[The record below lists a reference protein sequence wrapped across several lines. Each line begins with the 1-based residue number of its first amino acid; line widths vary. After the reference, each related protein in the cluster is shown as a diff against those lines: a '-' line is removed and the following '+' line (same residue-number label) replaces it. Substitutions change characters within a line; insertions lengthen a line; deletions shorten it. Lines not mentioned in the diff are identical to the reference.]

1 MRYANQD
8 QPIAELQRLRA
19 ALMRTRRACEQAAM
33 AQSAAML
40 QIELSQ
46 RAIDLP
52 FFRPQGDARTPG
64 CDDARLRSAEVS

>member
-19 ALMRTRRACEQAAM
+19 ALMRTRRACGQAAM

-46 RAIDLP
+46 RAIGLP
-52 FFRPQGDARTPG
+52 FFRPQGDARAPG
-64 CDDARLRSAEVS
+64 CDDAGLRSAEVS